1 MPQNYEWA
9 PNPNPEAPG
18 QPFVEPET
26 LSGLGPY
33 RHHLLASDG
42 HRVPFPLGILRSN
55 RYCRATHCR
64 ALVLSQSD
72 FSGRRPGLDYV
83 MEIRITDPPH
93 VQEIIDTADALGVI
107 VPTSGSGL
115 LVAGLEALGYTA
127 ATAATAVLAGV
138 TVLTTP
144 NPNTGADVI
153 WQDRVQISTGTVTV
167 QYECVA

>member
-1 MPQNYEWA
+1 MPQCYEWV
-9 PNPNPEAPG
+9 PNANPEAPG

-42 HRVPFPLGILRSN
+42 HRLPFPLGIIRSN

-83 MEIRITDPPH
+83 MEIRLTDPPH
-93 VQEIIDTADALGVI
+93 VQEIIDTADALGII

-115 LVAGLEALGYTA
+115 FIAGLEALGYAA
-127 ATAATAVLAGV
+127 ATAATAVAAGV

-144 NPNTGADVI
+144 NPNTGSDIVS
-153 WQDRVQISTGTVTV
+153 RVRVPLTTGTVTL
-167 QYECVA
+167 QYEYLP